1 MLGVKKFE
9 PILYTWSFRVMVMV
23 CEHGRDSKMYGGEF
37 GGECAWK
44 TGVTHCERVS
54 LLSEI

>member
-9 PILYTWSFRVMVMV
+9 PILYTSSFRVMVMV

-37 GGECAWK
+37 GGDCAWK
-44 TGVTHCERVS
+44 AGVIHFGRAS